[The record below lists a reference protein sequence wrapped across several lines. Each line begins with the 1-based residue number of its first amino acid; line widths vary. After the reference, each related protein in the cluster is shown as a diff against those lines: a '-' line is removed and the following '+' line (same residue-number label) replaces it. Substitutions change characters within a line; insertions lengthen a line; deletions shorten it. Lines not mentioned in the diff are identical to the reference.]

1 MKFTSLTP
9 IHVCYTDSV
18 FKGPFRSFG
27 GLSVLGFLFIRPK
40 YQQDDGLYL
49 HELMHYY
56 QLRKSPFAF
65 LFKKITRNKDF
76 LFTSEVNAYAIQILT
91 YLYQDEKYSHFEEHP
106 KLTPYLNYFAKM
118 ILDLY
123 LIPSKYQSISFIKT
137 TLLDALRHW
146 EKNYTP
152 MDFKTHMTLLKRVK

>member
-1 MKFTSLTP
+1 
-9 IHVCYTDSV
+9 
-18 FKGPFRSFG
+18 
-27 GLSVLGFLFIRPK
+27 
-40 YQQDDGLYL
+40 
-49 HELMHYY
+49 MHYY

-146 EKNYTP
+146 VKNYTP